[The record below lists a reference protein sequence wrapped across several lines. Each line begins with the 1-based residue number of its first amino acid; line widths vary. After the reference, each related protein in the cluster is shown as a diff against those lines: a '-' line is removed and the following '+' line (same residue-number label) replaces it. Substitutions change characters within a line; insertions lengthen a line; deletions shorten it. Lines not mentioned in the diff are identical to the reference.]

1 MTKKYKIAY
10 KVIISIA
17 ILMLI
22 SIVVYKVYKMNLG
35 VDDIK
40 NYVESFGKLG
50 PIIYIIMFSL
60 VPLTLFPDSILA
72 ISSGLIFG
80 LVNGYI
86 YTAIGALIGG
96 TISFYISRKLGRN
109 VVKKLTKE
117 KLDKVENMINERGFF
132 IVLMLRLIPLFPF
145 DVISYG
151 SGLTSIRY
159 KDFILA
165 TFFGTI
171 PGIFVFVNIGA
182 QSVNIGSKS
191 FYLSMLDTHARKYVN
206 PIIELGA
213 EFLLKLKL
221 TPNNVTILALLL
233 GVSTSIFLYFDMQII
248 AVTLLWVSG
257 YLDAVDGAMARRSN
271 SSSSFGTL
279 LDIVSD
285 RIVEVSIV
293 LVLGL
298 KFVDVRYNLIVLTVC
313 ILMSM
318 TIFLTVGALSEK
330 KGVKSFYY
338 QAGVA
343 ERSEGF
349 IFFSLMILIPSY
361 LGIIT
366 NIFSILIIITAI
378 QRFLEAKRLLD

>member
-96 TISFYISRKLGRN
+96 TISFYIS
-109 VVKKLTKE
+109 
-117 KLDKVENMINERGFF
+117 
-132 IVLMLRLIPLFPF
+132 
-145 DVISYG
+145 
-151 SGLTSIRY
+151 GLTSIRY
-159 KDFILA
+159 KDFLLA

-191 FYLSMLDTHARKYVN
+191 FYLSIAAL
-206 PIIELGA
+206 I
-213 EFLLKLKL
+213 
-221 TPNNVTILALLL
+221 LLL
-233 GVSTSIFLYFDMQII
+233 V
-248 AVTLLWVSG
+248 
-257 YLDAVDGAMARRSN
+257 
-271 SSSSFGTL
+271 
-279 LDIVSD
+279 
-285 RIVEVSIV
+285 VSII
-293 LVLGL
+293 L
-298 KFVDVRYNLIVLTVC
+298 KNRFISKNL
-313 ILMSM
+313 
-318 TIFLTVGALSEK
+318 ENNK
-330 KGVKSFYY
+330 
-338 QAGVA
+338 
-343 ERSEGF
+343 
-349 IFFSLMILIPSY
+349 
-361 LGIIT
+361 
-366 NIFSILIIITAI
+366 
-378 QRFLEAKRLLD
+378 